1 MDQLIHYWQHLPEH
15 MKPYIFQIGDFQ
27 LRYYGLMYIVA
38 FATLYLLSTYRL
50 KHENFPYSKTDVEN
64 YLMWAVIGLLLGARL
79 GYVLF
84 YNFSYYASN
93 PLEIIMPFS
102 LKGGFHITGL
112 AGMSYHGGLIGVVM
126 VSAVFCRKYKI
137 NIWQLSEF
145 LIPSIPMGYTFGRL
159 GNFINGELYGRA
171 TTVSWGMYF
180 PLDATHQL
188 RHASQLYEALFEGV
202 LLFIILWGIRKKSPF
217 DGFLLSLYLA
227 GYGLVRFFIEF
238 FREPDAQIGFL
249 FNLVTLGQMLCLLMM
264 FAGAGIFFLRKNT
277 PVQNR

>member
-1 MDQLIHYWQHLPEH
+1 MNNLIHNWQHLPGH

-38 FATLYLLSTYRL
+38 FATVYLLSVYRL
-50 KHENFPYSKTDVEN
+50 KREDFPYSKNDVEN

-84 YNFSYYASN
+84 YNFSYYAAY

-102 LKGGFHITGL
+102 LRGGFHITGL
-112 AGMSYHGGLIGVVM
+112 AGMSYHGGLIGVVI
-126 VSAVFCRKYKI
+126 AGALFCRKYKI
-137 NIWQLSEF
+137 NIWQFSEF
-145 LIPSIPMGYTFGRL
+145 LIPSIPLGYTFGRL

-171 TTVSWGMYF
+171 TTVPWGMYF
-180 PLDATHQL
+180 PLDAARQL
-188 RHASQLYEALFEGV
+188 RHASQLYEALLEGV
-202 LLFIILWGIRKKSPF
+202 LLFIILWGLRRKSPF

-249 FNLVTLGQMLCLLMM
+249 FGMVTMGQVLCLLMM
-264 FAGAGIFFLRKNT
+264 LIGAAVFFVRRNKISHS
-277 PVQNR
+277 